1 MATLRNRQERTTVSP
16 TLFIGTVNTA
26 AVLIDQP
33 RLGEQEARNRV
44 LPLLESDTRCYM
56 FTDDRLLV
64 VFGEPRELR
73 ADRSPGELLHLHE
86 GTLTNSPQLEQT
98 PEGRLVEMSLS
109 PSAAMAAA
117 NRSRGEAP
125 GSRTSIPTHLRVV
138 IGGEWIAT
146 EIASLP
152 LVDPATW
159 FDLSPFAFK
168 VGKPTAPTQSI
179 ASTIELPRPLDPMDT
194 RSRANV
200 GIPSKATQKIRAHS
214 NRRAR
219 TASDEHR
226 GLNSSAL
233 RSLGTLVGG
242 VVGSVA
248 AVGLQAVTGLGRAAQ
263 RFLGSFGGYGHSDNG
278 GSYTGRSRGN
288 TETGSGGR
296 AQRKR
301 LRSFFANLVLQSPA
315 AMVFGRRHRKYLEE
329 LQEQFTKGQWDE
341 ALRNAIS
348 LAEAESLGT
357 TLSLPSRRHN
367 LSISKAA
374 RNSSTSVPWGASVQM
389 RLREQYRDAAHR
401 LERENKI
408 DEAAFV
414 YIDLLGDKLE
424 AIALLERHQQWQTAA
439 EIAEGHKLD
448 AELQITLWWKAGQRE
463 RATRT
468 ARRTGAFGPAV
479 RRVAKSDPQLARQ
492 LREEWVAS
500 LTRSEAFLPAV
511 EAGWPE
517 PELRASLH
525 EPMAAGLAL
534 GGPDSDTLHAY
545 QFALNSTQESQAAVL
560 AMLDGSSADTSPES
574 IGRRQER
581 LVVTLA
587 MLDVADPAADR
598 HVATEAVRTLIRR
611 SASEDLNQGLL
622 EALRILS
629 QRSDPVLLADLPSA
643 VGRTLRTPAKP
654 GLPGASG
661 STTYILNQP
670 TMLNISDVVTLPNG
684 GLIVALGESGL
695 RLINANGATQAE
707 WSTPTHKL
715 IPSDD
720 GNRLLALTRRGTA
733 TEVHIL
739 SLATRKIRRWNAIE
753 ALDWA
758 QTYDGSLWWIVDNNG
773 LALIDTEANQP
784 TAIWRELQGKHAIV
798 DLQRS
803 PTSLAAVVLHNVPG
817 PERWTWTMP
826 GITLRERTKYESG
839 VINASGGLIR
849 LTPTDTGF
857 ALNGPNVKTRNYA
870 FDPVDSHLFVSGM
883 SYALHCDDG
892 QAKMVDL
899 TLGAGALN
907 ESVILGK
914 PQRATSS
921 VGFTAAG
928 KHATLWCAGEVL
940 SFNTEV
946 RTPPTHFRIIE

>member
-1 MATLRNRQERTTVSP
+1 MTP
-16 TLFIGTVNTA
+16 TLFSGTVNTS

-33 RLGEQEARNRV
+33 RLGEHEARNRV
-44 LPLLESDTRCYM
+44 LTLLEFDTKCYT
-56 FTDDRLLV
+56 FTDNRLLV

-73 ADRSPGELLHLHE
+73 ADHSPGELLHLRD
-86 GTLTNSPQLEQT
+86 GTLTNSPQPQQT
-98 PEGRLVEMSLS
+98 PTGRLVEMSPL
-109 PSAAMAAA
+109 PSTSMAAA
-117 NRSRGEAP
+117 NCSRGEP
-125 GSRTSIPTHLRVV
+125 RGSRASVPTHLRIV
-138 IGGEWIAT
+138 IGGEWIAA
-146 EIASLP
+146 EIAGLP
-152 LVDPATW
+152 LIDPATW
-159 FDLSPFAFK
+159 FDLSPFVFRI
-168 VGKPTAPTQSI
+168 GKPTAPMLSI
-179 ASTIELPRPLDPMDT
+179 ASTIEVPPPTAPVDT

-248 AVGLQAVTGLGRAAQ
+248 SVGVQAVTGLGRTAQ
-263 RFLGSFGGYGHSDNG
+263 RFLGSFGGHGHSDNG

-288 TETGSGGR
+288 TEVGSGGR
-296 AQRKR
+296 AQQKR
-301 LRSFFANLVLQSPA
+301 LRTFFANLVLQSPA

-329 LQEQFTKGQWDE
+329 LQEQFTNGQWDE

-374 RNSSTSVPWGASVQM
+374 RINATSIPWGASVQM
-389 RLREQYRDAAHR
+389 RLREQYRNAAQR

-424 AIALLERHQQWQTAA
+424 AIALLERHQQWQLAA

-448 AELQITLWWKAGQRE
+448 AELQIALWWKAGHRE

-479 RRVAKSDPQLARQ
+479 TRAAKSDPQLAGQ

-500 LTRSEAFLPAV
+500 LVRSEAFLPAV

-517 PELRASLH
+517 LDLRRSLND
-525 EPMAAGLAL
+525 PIAAGLAL

-545 QFALNSTQESQAAVL
+545 QFALNPTEESQTAVL
-560 AMLDGSSADTSPES
+560 AILNGNDADASPEL
-574 IGRRQER
+574 IARRQER

-587 MLDVADPAADR
+587 KLEVADPAADR
-598 HVATEAVRTLIRR
+598 HVSTEAVRTLIRLG
-611 SASEDLNQGLL
+611 ASQDLNRGLR
-622 EALRILS
+622 EGLRILS
-629 QRSDPVLLADLPSA
+629 RRSDPVLLADLPSG
-643 VGRTLRTPAKP
+643 VGGTLRAPAKP
-654 GLPGASG
+654 DPSYLGASG
-661 STTYILNQP
+661 ATTYILNQP
-670 TMLNISDVVTLPNG
+670 TTLNISDVVTLPNG

-695 RLINANGATQAE
+695 RQVSPRGVTQAE
-707 WSTPTHKL
+707 WHVPTHKL
-715 IPSDD
+715 ILSD
-720 GNRLLALTRRGTA
+720 GGHRLLALTRRGKA

-739 SLATRKIRRWNAIE
+739 SLGTRKIRSWNTIE
-753 ALDWA
+753 ALNWA
-758 QTYDGSLWWIVDNNG
+758 QTFDGSLWWIVDTNG
-773 LALIDTEANQP
+773 LALLDTEADQP

-798 DLQRS
+798 DLQRA
-803 PTSLAAVVLHNVPG
+803 PTSLAAVVLHDTPG
-817 PERWTWTMP
+817 PELWIWGMP

-849 LTPTDTGF
+849 LTPTDAGF
-857 ALNGPNVKTRNYA
+857 DFYGPNVKTRNYSCDA
-870 FDPVDSHLFVSGM
+870 IDAHLFVSGM
-883 SYALHCDDG
+883 SYALLCDDG
-892 QAKMVDL
+892 QTKTVDL
-899 TLGAGALN
+899 TLGADALN
-907 ESVILGK
+907 ESVILAK
-914 PQRATSS
+914 SERADALL
-921 VGFTAAG
+921 GFSAAG
-928 KHATLWCAGEVL
+928 NHATLWSAGEVL

-946 RTPPTHFRIIE
+946 RTPPNRFRLTE